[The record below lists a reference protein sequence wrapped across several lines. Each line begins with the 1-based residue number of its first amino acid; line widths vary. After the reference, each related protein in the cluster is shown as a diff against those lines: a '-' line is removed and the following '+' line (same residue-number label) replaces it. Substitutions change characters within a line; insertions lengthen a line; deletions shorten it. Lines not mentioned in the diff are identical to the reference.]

1 MNSLKTLT
9 RVLLG
14 FFAIAILL
22 VTVGTTA
29 SAQTDSTPKKRLK
42 SSATVKGSVGGEA
55 HDSYVIRAR
64 KNQTLKVQI
73 SWTGDDKKAQFV
85 ISKSDDFFA
94 GDVLEGGSETYDG
107 KTQTRKIP
115 ATGDYYIYVT
125 AHPTAKY
132 TLKVT
137 VK

>member
-1 MNSLKTLT
+1 VVRRTT
-9 RVLLG
+9 
-14 FFAIAILL
+14 
-22 VTVGTTA
+22 VTF
-29 SAQTDSTPKKRLK
+29 
-42 SSATVKGSVGGEA
+42 
-55 HDSYVIRAR
+55 IRAR

-73 SWTGDDKKAQFV
+73 SWTGGGDKKAQFV
-85 ISKSDDFFA
+85 VSKSDDFFA

-107 KTQTRKIP
+107 RTQTRKIP

-132 TLKVT
+132 TLKVP